1 MRILS
6 SFTLLYL
13 LTLHSCRVIQK
24 AIRCLEPEQ
33 ACRLIEKF
41 HGKVMS
47 FIYDPNGNHVIQ
59 RSIQVISTFSKLEA
73 EHGNIDA
80 ATDISDKMQFIID
93 DIVAN
98 TKALSAHRYGCR
110 VVQRAIEHCTEVQ
123 KNVVLENI
131 IDCHITLIMDQYGED
146 IIVACCESNPAC
158 RAHHSRTNHLS
169 II

>member
-1 MRILS
+1 
-6 SFTLLYL
+6 
-13 LTLHSCRVIQK
+13 
-24 AIRCLEPEQ
+24 
-33 ACRLIEKF
+33 
-41 HGKVMS
+41 MS

-80 ATDISDKMQFIID
+80 ATDMSDKMQFIID

-131 IDCHITLIMDQYGED
+131 IDCHITLIMDQYGEE
-146 IIVACCESNPAC
+146 ISFVA
-158 RAHHSRTNHLS
+158 LL
-169 II
+169 